1 MLDNTKTRLLNTIEE
16 EVQTY
21 NTKCNKNIDVKVSSD
36 IVMEESLT
44 KVVELPKFISSSR
57 MITIKDLARKK

>member
-1 MLDNTKTRLLNTIEE
+1 MLDNMKTPLFKTIEE
-16 EVQTY
+16 EVHAY
-21 NTKCNKNIDVKVSSD
+21 NTECNKEIDVEVSLD

-44 KVVELPKFISSSR
+44 KIVELPKSLSSSR